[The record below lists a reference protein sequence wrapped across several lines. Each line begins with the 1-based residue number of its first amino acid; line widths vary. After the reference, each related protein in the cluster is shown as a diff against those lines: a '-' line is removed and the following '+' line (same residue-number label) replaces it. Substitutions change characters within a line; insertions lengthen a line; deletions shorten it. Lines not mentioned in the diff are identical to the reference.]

1 MSLIVHAIQIRTCCS
16 VYRLFC
22 FYRISVQGKGNTNF
36 KDNEGLTPLHLAC
49 HEAYFD
55 MAKLLIQ
62 NGQYAIE

>member
-1 MSLIVHAIQIRTCCS
+1 VE
-16 VYRLFC
+16 LFC